1 MDEID
6 YSVIV
11 GETVT
16 VLFIIMAWSYLIK
29 DNILFKF
36 VQATYVGLG
45 VGHWLVMVVKYF
57 RENTFPTISS
67 TNPLLILPFAIGL
80 LLFGRLKREYLWVY
94 KYPLAILV
102 GAGLGLQIRGML
114 KAELIDQLISTMNI
128 SLTPSLEGFNSVIIF
143 IFVISAMFYFFFT
156 VRDREVTTSGTI
168 NLRGIMTKIGQYV
181 LMGAFGAGFAAS
193 FLGRLAVLMDVLE
206 NVVFFI
212 PKMLGL

>member
-193 FLGRLAVLMDVLE
+193 FLGRLAVFMDVLE

>member
-1 MDEID
+1 VDEID

-193 FLGRLAVLMDVLE
+193 FLGRLAVFMDVLE